1 MRVPHLKT
9 SQSRLHSR
17 ARPYVCQIDAIL
29 PKQGKKRD
37 TSRGGKVGADEQDRW
52 RRAENEK
59 NIAKL
64 GVRTL
69 IPTHGDTNVE
79 RTTVGYVVGHIYTC
93 VTFTRMYTQVVFTR
107 IHTCFMFVHTYKR
120 SHEHFGLTHGRYRHT
135 LALFRKSDNENTLRY
150 TLVPEDIPIR
160 KVYQKVQQL
169 QLAGG
174 GNPKLAVSDGAGRS
188 LLVDS
193 PSDRHRSVLVDRG
206 NEKEERIP

>member
-1 MRVPHLKT
+1 MYKK
-9 SQSRLHSR
+9 

-29 PKQGKKRD
+29 PKQGKNGIRA
-37 TSRGGKVGADEQDRW
+37 RGGKVGANEQQVEEGREREKHCKTWRSNVDPHTWGYECRENHGGIRRW
-52 RRAENEK
+52 
-59 NIAKL
+59 
-64 GVRTL
+64 T
-69 IPTHGDTNVE
+69 
-79 RTTVGYVVGHIYTC
+79 YVVY
-93 VTFTRMYTQVVFTR
+93 
-107 IHTCFMFVHTYKR
+107 IHALH
-120 SHEHFGLTHGRYRHT
+120 SHACIHRHT

-169 QLAGG
+169 QPAGG

-206 NEKEERIP
+206 NEKERGFLEIPSKHPAKGYRA